1 MAMNAVI
8 DDDPEEEEEI
18 LWIKKTRGATRKL

>member
-1 MAMNAVI
+1 VI
-8 DDDPEEEEEI
+8 DDDPEEEEET

>member
-1 MAMNAVI
+1 VI

>member
-1 MAMNAVI
+1 MI

-18 LWIKKTRGATRKL
+18 LWIKKTRGATRKI